1 MEITLLPLL
10 VTMSMSLVQMLLCL
24 VIRPTFSYILSVIV
38 MISSAY
44 YLSPALLGNYAMA
57 LRSDKVVTNGVPL
70 TLGIVYSLVL
80 IVLSVVLGSFI
91 FQKTNILSKEE

>member
-1 MEITLLPLL
+1 
-10 VTMSMSLVQMLLCL
+10 MSLVQMLLCL

-91 FQKTNILSKEE
+91 FHKTNIWC